1 MGRTSRKG
9 KEKSL
14 ITLRELA
21 GFSPHVT
28 ENRHNGKVKSFEA
41 LMKYGVK
48 NDRKNIG
55 ADFCKKVPNLNVD
68 QSTYWHPLATVI
80 GNVILGRILRWYE
93 VLDI

>member
-1 MGRTSRKG
+1 MSNSKRK
-9 KEKSL
+9 
-14 ITLRELA
+14 ITCHIRKTRWIFA
-21 GFSPHVT
+21 SFQGD
-28 ENRHNGKVKSFEA
+28 RHNGKVKSFEA
-41 LMKYGVK
+41 LMKYGIK